1 MKKSSKLLLSLSSI
15 SVVSLPLLAIS
26 CTETEKQLFE
36 KEIKKVKE
44 EIAKMNDGKVKSA
57 LQLEVRN
64 AEKKISELK
73 TDEEFKKARREFKD
87 KVDKIKRDGENTSN
101 ESKEDKL
108 AKELRDIL
116 ELKESEKVKLEDL
129 NLAQDLSQKKLDLYY
144 SFSSNSIVFVKK
156 GQIPNWTEKDSTKKN
171 HNEFFSIKSNVASKL
186 GRDKQQLVNANKP
199 TIEDKKNKNRMNL
212 SSMLDYEIK
221 NVKENSDKSVEFEI
235 IVKYKVA
242 TFVPRG
248 KHVISNESNQ
258 SILKL
263 SFKK

>member
-44 EIAKMNDGKVKSA
+44 EIAKMKDGKVKSA

-116 ELKESEKVKLEDL
+116 ELKKSEKVKLEDI
-129 NLAQDLSQKKLDLYY
+129 SQKKLDLYY
-144 SFSSNSIVFVKK
+144 SFSSNSVVAVEK
-156 GQIPNWTEKDSTKKN
+156 GKIPNWTEKDPDKKN
-171 HNEFFSIKSNVASKL
+171 HNEIFSIKSNVASKL
-186 GRDKQQLVNANKP
+186 GRDKQRLVNADKP

-242 TFVPRG
+242 TFGTRG
-248 KHVISNESNQ
+248 KNHVVSNESNQ
-258 SILKL
+258 STLTL
-263 SFKK
+263 TFEKKS